1 LEDEAGGWRMMAHEA
16 ALALVV
22 LVGFAGGLAVG
33 GGFVAFIVVL
43 DIIPRL
49 AQVTRTR
56 DRVAWLEGA
65 VVCGVVYWTLADF
78 NGWTLRI
85 SPIGTALIGCTAGIF
100 VGMLAA
106 ALTEVLNVLPILAK
120 RLRLFNVLK
129 WLLLAMVL
137 GKVCGSLF
145 DWIVYQKM

>member
-1 LEDEAGGWRMMAHEA
+1 MTEWL
-16 ALALVV
+16 ALALVI
-22 LVGFAGGLAVG
+22 LIGLAGGLAVG

-49 AQVTRTR
+49 AQLTHTRHR
-56 DRVAWLEGA
+56 IAWLESA
-65 VVCGVVYWTLADF
+65 VVCGVIYWTFADY
-78 NGWTLRI
+78 NDWSWHALPLGAAV
-85 SPIGTALIGCTAGIF
+85 IGSFAGIF

-106 ALTEVLNVLPILAK
+106 ALTEVLNVLPIIAK
-120 RLRLFNVLK
+120 RIRLLNVLK

-145 DWIVYQKM
+145 DWIVFQRI

>member
-1 LEDEAGGWRMMAHEA
+1 MTEWLATVLVIITGLAGGI
-16 ALALVV
+16 
-22 LVGFAGGLAVG
+22 AVG

-49 AQVTRTR
+49 AQISYTKHRI
-56 DRVAWLEGA
+56 AWLEA
-65 VVCGVVYWTLADF
+65 SVVCGVIYWTLADF
-78 NGWTLRI
+78 NDWIWYGLPT
-85 SPIGTALIGCTAGIF
+85 SAGAIGLLAGIF

-120 RLRLFNVLK
+120 RLRLFNVLR
-129 WLLLAMVL
+129 WLLLSMVL

-145 DWIVYQKM
+145 DWLIFQNIQ

>member
-1 LEDEAGGWRMMAHEA
+1 MNEW
-16 ALALVV
+16 LVV
-22 LVGFAGGLAVG
+22 LLVIITGLAGGLAVG

-49 AQVTRTR
+49 AQITYTHERI
-56 DRVAWLEGA
+56 AWLEGA
-65 VVCGVVYWTLADF
+65 VICGVIYWTMADF
-78 NGWTLRI
+78 NDWLWYA
-85 SPIGTALIGCTAGIF
+85 SPIGSGAIGLFSGLF

-120 RLRLFNVLK
+120 RMQLFNTLK

-145 DWIVYQKM
+145 DWLVYQTM

>member
-1 LEDEAGGWRMMAHEA
+1 MTEWLSI
-16 ALALVV
+16 ALVIV
-22 LVGFAGGLAVG
+22 TGFAGGLAVG

-49 AQVTRTR
+49 AQLTHSWKRI
-56 DRVAWLEGA
+56 AWLETA
-65 VVCGVVYWTLADF
+65 VICGVIYWTLADF
-78 NGWTLRI
+78 NDWSWRAYPMG
-85 SPIGTALIGCTAGIF
+85 SAVIGLFCGVF

-120 RLRLFNVLK
+120 RLRLFNALK

-137 GKVCGSLF
+137 GKICGSLF
-145 DWIVYQKM
+145 DWLVYQAM

>member
-1 LEDEAGGWRMMAHEA
+1 MTEWLGI
-16 ALALVV
+16 ALVIV
-22 LVGFAGGLAVG
+22 TGLAGGLAVG

-49 AQVTRTR
+49 AQITHSGKRI
-56 DRVAWLEGA
+56 AWLEA
-65 VVCGVVYWTLADF
+65 SVICGVIYWTLADF
-78 NGWTLRI
+78 NDW
-85 SPIGTALIGCTAGIF
+85 SWYAYPPGTAVVGLFCGIF

-120 RLRLFNVLK
+120 RLRLFNALK

-137 GKVCGSLF
+137 GKICGSLF
-145 DWIVYQKM
+145 DWLVYQSI